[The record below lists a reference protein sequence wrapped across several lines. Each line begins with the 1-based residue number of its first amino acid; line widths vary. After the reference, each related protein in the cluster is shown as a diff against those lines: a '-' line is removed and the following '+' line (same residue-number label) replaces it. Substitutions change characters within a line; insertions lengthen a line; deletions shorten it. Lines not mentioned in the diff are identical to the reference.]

1 MPPSPAVP
9 PSSKRL
15 VRWKRHLRGTPR
27 ARRLARAVGSGT
39 LLLALGL
46 APFAPLRLVST
57 AQATPLPPAVAAR
70 QAPALFARTS
80 NFPASIQLGALNGSD
95 GTRLDG
101 AAANDRAGSAVSEAG
116 DVNGDGFDD
125 LIVSAPYA
133 DANGSDFGAAY
144 VLFGD
149 EGGFAADL
157 DLTTLTGSTGFRL
170 TGAAAIDQAGKAV
183 SGAGDV
189 NGDGFDD
196 LLIGAHYADPNGS
209 SSGAAY
215 VVFGGASVGSSG
227 AIALGSLDGS
237 TGFRLTGVA
246 AGDQA
251 GRAVSGAGDVNGDG
265 FADLLIGAPYADP
278 NGSSSGTA
286 YLIFGGASV
295 GNTGT
300 VALGTLNGSDGFRL
314 NGAAAGDYAGY
325 SVSGAS
331 DVNGDGFDDLL
342 IGAFGADPNGS
353 LSGAAYVVFGG
364 ASVGSGGP
372 IALGSL
378 NGSDGFRLTGV
389 AAGDFAGRAVS
400 GAGDVNGDGFD
411 DLIVGAPLA
420 DPNGGNS
427 GAAYL
432 VFGGASVGSSGAI
445 ALGTLNGNNGF
456 RLTGKAA
463 IDQAGKAVSGA
474 GDVNGDSFADLI
486 IGAPGVDPGPFFGVY
501 DSGSAYVV
509 FGGASVG
516 SGGTVALG
524 SLNGNN
530 GFILKSPANAASA
543 GQAVSGAGD
552 VDGDGVADLLV
563 GAPGLDQNGQRFSGS
578 AYLVF
583 GRGDTVEVA
592 LGELT
597 GPDGFALNGAA
608 ANDLAGDAVSNA
620 GDVNG
625 DGFGDLLIGAPYAD
639 PHGDYSGAAYV
650 VFGGAGGFAGSLNLG
665 SLTGSAGFVMNG
677 AAEYDYAGDAVS
689 GAGDVN
695 GDGFD
700 DLLIGAYGA
709 DADRNQLRRGLR
721 GVWRGGR
728 GQRRH
733 H

>member
-80 NFPASIQLGALNGSD
+80 NFPASIQLGALNGSN

-101 AAANDRAGSAVSEAG
+101 AANFDYAGRAVSEAG

-125 LIVSAPYA
+125 LIVGALYA
-133 DANGSDFGAAY
+133 DTNGSNAGAVY
-144 VLFGD
+144 VLFG
-149 EGGFAADL
+149 EGGGFAADL

-170 TGAAAIDQAGKAV
+170 TGAAVEDQAGRAV

-196 LLIGAHYADPNGS
+196 LLIGAPSADPNGDR
-209 SSGAAY
+209 SGAAY
-215 VVFGGASVGSSG
+215 VVFGGADVGSSTG
-227 AIALGSLDGS
+227 TIALGSLNGS
-237 TGFRLTGVA
+237 DGFRLTGAA

-265 FADLLIGAPYADP
+265 FADLLIGAFWADA
-278 NGSSSGTA
+278 NGSNSGAA
-286 YLIFGGASV
+286 YVIFGGAGGFPASI
-295 GNTGT
+295 
-300 VALGTLNGSDGFRL
+300 ALGSLNGSDGFRL
-314 NGAAAGDYAGY
+314 TGAAAGDQAGF
-325 SVSGAS
+325 SVSGAG

-389 AAGDFAGRAVS
+389 AAVDFAGRAVS

-411 DLIVGAPLA
+411 DLLIGAYGA
-420 DPNGGNS
+420 DPNGDYS
-427 GAAYL
+427 GAAYV

-445 ALGTLNGNNGF
+445 ALSTLNNSDGF
-456 RLTGKAA
+456 RLTGVAA
-463 IDQAGKAVSGA
+463 VDFAGYSVSGA
-474 GDVNGDSFADLI
+474 GDVNGDGFADLI
-486 IGAPGVDPGPFFGVY
+486 IGAFGVNTGQFN
-501 DSGSAYVV
+501 DISNSGSAYVV

-530 GFILKSPANAASA
+530 GFVLKGTAVYDSA
-543 GQAVSGAGD
+543 GFSVSGAGD
-552 VDGDGVADLLV
+552 VDGDGTDDLLV
-563 GAPGLDQNGQRFSGS
+563 GAPGADPNGDDSGS

-597 GPDGFALNGAA
+597 GPDGFALKGAA
-608 ANDLAGDAVSNA
+608 ANDTAGEAVSNA

-639 PHGDYSGAAYV
+639 PHGSYSGAAYV
-650 VFGGAGGFAGSLNLG
+650 VFGKAGGFAGSVDLG
-665 SLTGSAGFVMNG
+665 SLTGSAGFVMKG
-677 AAEYDYAGDAVS
+677 AAANDFAGQAVS

-695 GDGFD
+695 G
-700 DLLIGAYGA
+700 
-709 DADRNQLRRGLR
+709 RRLR
-721 GVWRGGR
+721 
-728 GQRRH
+728 
-733 H
+733 